1 MCDDHC
7 NNITCQGHMKKTCTA
22 SECYLDLCYAIATIT
37 NRTNPNTKQ
46 NIETIKCLES
56 LLNQLDY
63 TYIKLSMF
71 K

>member
-1 MCDDHC
+1 
-7 NNITCQGHMKKTCTA
+7 MKKTYTA

-46 NIETIKCLES
+46 NTETIKCLES